1 MMSGKL
7 TIARIETLL
16 GDDAA
21 YLLNHICRTIPRE
34 HLHRPAPDFVD
45 RVWGASDRTPRGL
58 QALRTLFG
66 HGRLG
71 GSGYLSILPVD
82 HGIAHTAGMVFA
94 KNPAYFDPAAIV
106 ELAIEGGCSALVTT
120 YGLLGA
126 VARASAHKIPLILK
140 INHDEQLAYP
150 VRHDNILFARV
161 EEASAMGC
169 VAVAATVY
177 FGGPEARRQLVE
189 VSEAFAHAHAL
200 GLATILFCYLHPT
213 ALKIDGDALIFSA
226 DLTAQANH
234 LGVTI
239 EADLIKQK
247 QPLSNNGYRALRTRD
262 PAYGKLDERI
272 YTALSTDH
280 PIDLTRYQVANGYLG
295 RCGLIHSGGASGK
308 DDLRQAVRAAVINKR
323 GGGMGMLAGRKAF
336 QAPIAE
342 GVALLH
348 AIQDVYLNEAV
359 TVA

>member
-1 MMSGKL
+1 MSTDQSL
-7 TIARIETLL
+7 SHLEALL
-16 GDDAA
+16 GDGAA
-21 YLLNHICRTIPRE
+21 ALLDHTCHAIPRE
-34 HLHRPAPDFVD
+34 HLHRPGPDFVD
-45 RVWGASDRTPRGL
+45 RVWAASDRNPRVV
-58 QALRTLFG
+58 QSLRTLFG

-71 GSGYLSILPVD
+71 GSGYLSILPID

-106 ELAIEGGCSALVTT
+106 ELAREGGCSAVVTT
-120 YGLLGA
+120 YGALGA
-126 VARASAHKIPLILK
+126 VARAAAHTIPLILK

-150 VRHDNILFARV
+150 LRHDNILFARV
-161 EEASAMGC
+161 EEAWNMGC
-169 VAVAATVY
+169 TAVGATVY

-189 VSEAFAHAHAL
+189 VSAAFSRAHDL

-213 ALKIDGDALIFSA
+213 ALTTNGDPLIFTA
-226 DLTAQANH
+226 DLTAQADH

-247 QPLSNNGYRALRTRD
+247 QPLANGGYRALRTRD

-272 YTALSTDH
+272 YTDLATGH
-280 PIDLTRYQVANGYLG
+280 PIDLTRYQVANGYMG
-295 RCGLIHSGGASGK
+295 RCGLIHSGGAAEGDS
-308 DDLRQAVRAAVINKR
+308 LRQAVRTAVINKR
-323 GGGMGMLAGRKAF
+323 GGGMGLLAGRKAF
-336 QAPIAE
+336 QCPMPD

-348 AIQDVYLNEAV
+348 AIQDVYLNDAI

>member
-1 MMSGKL
+1 MAKTVL
-7 TIARIETLL
+7 DLEQIL
-16 GDDAA
+16 GDEADF
-21 YLLNHICRTIPRE
+21 LLNHTCRTIPRE
-34 HLHRPAPDFVD
+34 HLHQPSPDFVD
-45 RVWGASDRTPRGL
+45 RVWGASDRNLRVV
-58 QALRTLFG
+58 QALRTLFAR
-66 HGRLG
+66 GRLG
-71 GSGYLSILPVD
+71 GSGYLSILPID

-106 ELAIEGGCSALVTT
+106 HLAIEGGCSAVVTT
-120 YGLLGA
+120 YGVLGA
-126 VARASAHKIPLILK
+126 VARAGAHKIPLILK

-150 VRHDNILFARV
+150 LRHDNLLFARV
-161 EEASAMGC
+161 EEAAAMGC

-189 VSEAFAHAHAL
+189 ISGAFACAHDL

-213 ALKIDGDALIFSA
+213 ALTTDGDPLIFTA

-247 QPLSNNGYRALRTRD
+247 QPLSNRGYQTLRTRD

-272 YTALSTDH
+272 YTDLATDH
-280 PIDLTRYQVANGYLG
+280 PIDLTRYQVANNYMG
-295 RCGLIHSGGASGK
+295 RCGLIHSGGASAK
-308 DDLRQAVRAAVINKR
+308 DNLRQAVCTAVVNKR

-336 QAPIAE
+336 QAPMAD

-348 AIQDVYLNEAV
+348 AIQEVYLNDAV

>member
-1 MMSGKL
+1 MSTVSTLSGL
-7 TIARIETLL
+7 EALL
-16 GDDAA
+16 GDEATS
-21 YLLNHICRTIPRE
+21 LLDHTCRAIPRE
-34 HLHRPAPDFVD
+34 PLHLPAPDFLD
-45 RVWGASDRTPRGL
+45 RVWGGSDRSPRVL
-58 QALRTLFG
+58 RALRKLFG

-94 KNPAYFDPAAIV
+94 KNPAYLDPAAIV
-106 ELAIEGGCSALVTT
+106 ALAVEGGCSAVVTT
-120 YGLLGA
+120 YGVLGA
-126 VARASAHKIPLILK
+126 VARAAAHRIPLILK

-150 VRHDNILFARV
+150 PPYDNILFARV
-161 EEASAMGC
+161 EEAWTMGC
-169 VAVAATVY
+169 VAVGATVY
-177 FGGPEARRQLVE
+177 FGGPESRRQLVE
-189 VSEAFAHAHAL
+189 VAEAFAHAHAL
-200 GLATILFCYLHPT
+200 GLATILFCYLHPR
-213 ALKIDGDALIFSA
+213 ALTTDGDPLIFTA

-247 QPLSNNGYRALRTRD
+247 QPLTNAGYRALRTRD

-272 YTALSTDH
+272 YTELSTDH

-295 RCGLIHSGGASGK
+295 RCGLIHSGGAAEG
-308 DDLRQAVRAAVINKR
+308 DVLRQAVRTAVINKR
-323 GGGMGMLAGRKAF
+323 GGGMGLLAGRKAF
-336 QAPIAE
+336 QAPMRE

-348 AIQDVYLNEAV
+348 TIQDVYLNDAV

>member
-1 MMSGKL
+1 ML
-7 TIARIETLL
+7 TTTRIEALL
-16 GDDAA
+16 GDEAA
-21 YLLNHICRTIPRE
+21 YLLDHTCRTIPRE
-34 HLHRPAPDFVD
+34 HLHRPGPDFVD
-45 RVWGASDRTPRGL
+45 RVWGASDRNPRVV

-94 KNPAYFDPAAIV
+94 RNPAYFDPAAILQ
-106 ELAIEGGCSALVTT
+106 LAVEGGCSAVVTT
-120 YGLLGA
+120 YGVLGA
-126 VARASAHKIPLILK
+126 VARAGAHTIPLILK

-150 VRHDNILFARV
+150 PPYDNIRFARV
-161 EEASAMGC
+161 EEAAAMGC

-177 FGGPEARRQLVE
+177 FGGPESNRQLVE
-189 VSEAFAHAHAL
+189 ISDAFAQAHAL
-200 GLATILFCYLHPT
+200 GLATILFCYLHPR
-213 ALKIDGDALIFSA
+213 ALTTDGDPLIFMA

-247 QPLSNNGYRALRTRD
+247 QPLANGGYRALRARD

-272 YTALSTDH
+272 YTTLSTDH
-280 PIDLTRYQVANGYLG
+280 PIDLTRYQVANTYMG
-295 RCGLIHSGGASGK
+295 RCGLIHSGGASEA
-308 DDLRQAVRAAVINKR
+308 DNLRQAVRTAVVNKR

-336 QAPIAE
+336 QCPMAD

-348 AIQDVYLNEAV
+348 AIQDVYLDDAV

>member
-1 MMSGKL
+1 MSTASPISSL
-7 TIARIETLL
+7 EALL
-16 GDDAA
+16 GEEAA
-21 YLLNHICRTIPRE
+21 YLLDHTCRTIPRE
-34 HLHRPAPDFVD
+34 HVHRPGPDFVD
-45 RVWGASDRTPRGL
+45 HVWGASDRNPRVV
-58 QALRTLFG
+58 QSLRTLFES
-66 HGRLG
+66 GRLG
-71 GSGYLSILPVD
+71 GSGYLSILPID

-106 ELAIEGGCSALVTT
+106 ELAIEGGSSAVVTT
-120 YGLLGA
+120 YGVLGA
-126 VARASAHKIPLILK
+126 VARAGAHKIPLILK

-150 VRHDNILFARV
+150 LRHDNLLFARV
-161 EEASAMGC
+161 EEAWTMGC

-189 VSEAFAHAHAL
+189 VSEAFAHAHTL
-200 GLATILFCYLHPT
+200 GLATILFCYLHPV
-213 ALKIDGDALIFSA
+213 ALKTDGDALIFTA

-247 QPLSNNGYRALRTRD
+247 QPLASNGYRTLRTRD

-272 YTALSTDH
+272 YTELSTDH
-280 PIDLTRYQVANGYLG
+280 PIDLTRYQVANGYMG

-308 DDLRQAVRAAVINKR
+308 DNLRQAVRAAVVNKR
-323 GGGMGMLAGRKAF
+323 GGGMGLLAGRKAF
-336 QAPIAE
+336 QAPMAE

-348 AIQDVYLNEAV
+348 AIQDVYLNDAV